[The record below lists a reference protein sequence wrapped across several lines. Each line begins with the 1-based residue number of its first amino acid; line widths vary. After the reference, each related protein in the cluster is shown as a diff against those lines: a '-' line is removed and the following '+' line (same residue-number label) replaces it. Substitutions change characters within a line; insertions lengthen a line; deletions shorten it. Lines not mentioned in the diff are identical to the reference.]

1 MANAISNT
9 FVSADAIGNR
19 EDLSDAINMISPTK
33 TPFMS
38 MVKKGKASAV
48 KFEWQTDA
56 LATAANNKVNE
67 GSDHTSTFTAA
78 TPTVRLHNYCQ
89 ISEKEGL
96 VSGTQDAVS
105 KAGRKK
111 ELAYQVAKRGAEMK
125 RDIEFA
131 LTNNTTLSATDA
143 RQTRGL
149 PGWLATNCLVGA
161 GAGAAPVVSTNTA
174 PVAGTDRAF
183 TESLLKSNL
192 QSVWTAGGDP
202 TVIMVGGA
210 LKQTLSTFT
219 GNATRT
225 DKSEDKKLYA
235 AIDVYASDFGDLK
248 VVANRFMPTDVA
260 FVLDM
265 DYWTLNYLRPI
276 TKTDLAKTGDAEKF
290 MIIAEY
296 GLEAG
301 QEASSGQIR
310 DVA

>member
-9 FVSADAIGNR
+9 YVSADAIGNR
-19 EDLSDAINMISPTK
+19 EDLSDVINNISPTK

-38 MVKKGKASAV
+38 MVKKGKAEAV

-56 LATAANNKVNE
+56 LATAVNNKVNE

-78 TPTVRLHNYCQ
+78 VATARLHNYCQ

-125 RDIEFA
+125 RDIEYA
-131 LTNNTTLSATDA
+131 LTNNGTLSSTDA

-149 PGWLATNCLVGA
+149 PGWLATNCLFGA
-161 GAGAAPVVSTNTA
+161 GAGAAPIVGSNTA
-174 PVAGTDRAF
+174 AVAGTARAF

-202 TVIMVGGA
+202 TIIMVNGA

-248 VVANRFMPTDVA
+248 VVPNRFMPTDAA

-276 TKTDLAKTGDAEKF
+276 TKSELAKTGDAEKF

-310 DVA
+310 DLA